1 MAFALDGGHEMTL
14 VLAFLAGVLS
24 ILSPCVLPLAP
35 IVVAGAASQDR
46 RGPLALAF
54 GLALTFGIV
63 GGIIASFGFELG
75 ASGTVRRVAA
85 AIMVVVGLILLVPAL
100 GHALERALAP
110 LARWGEALSTRLP
123 AAGLLGSFAAGIVL
137 AFAWAPCVGPTL
149 GAAFALAASGGSLA
163 AAMATMFV
171 FALGAAL
178 ALLAAGFGLGK
189 LAAKGR
195 FLTGWTAR
203 LGQAALAIVL
213 IVAGGAILTG
223 LDRKF
228 EAAVLQATPDWFVA
242 LTTRI

>member
-1 MAFALDGGHEMTL
+1 MTL

-35 IVVAGAASQDR
+35 IVIAGAASQDR
-46 RGPLALAF
+46 RGPIALAL

-63 GGIIASFGFELG
+63 GGFIASFGVELG
-75 ASGTVRRVAA
+75 ATDAVRLVAA
-85 AIMVVVGLILLVPAL
+85 AIMLGVGLIMLVPAFSL
-100 GHALERALAP
+100 ASERALAS
-110 LARWGEALSTRLP
+110 LARWSDVLSKRLP

-178 ALLAAGFGLGK
+178 SLLAAGFGLGK

-195 FLTGWTAR
+195 FLTGRTAR
-203 LGQAALAIVL
+203 FGRAALAIAL
-213 IVAGGAILTG
+213 IAAGGAILTG

>member
-1 MAFALDGGHEMTL
+1 MAFALDGGHDMTL

-75 ASGTVRRVAA
+75 ASGTVRWVAA

-100 GHALERALAP
+100 GYALERALAP
-110 LARWGEALSTRLP
+110 LARWGDALSTRLP

-163 AAMATMFV
+163 VAMATMFV

-189 LAAKGR
+189 LAARRALASQARFGR
-195 FLTGWTAR
+195 
-203 LGQAALAIVL
+203 AALAVVL

-223 LDRKF
+223 LDRRF
-228 EAAVLQATPDWFVA
+228 EAVVLQATPDWFVA